1 LIFQTVR
8 DRHILHLLHY
18 YSGFAA
24 NPSAKIAPSALSVRA
39 FGARSLCVC
48 NSRAFSSRKIVL
60 KHCTSTLSYTIDL
73 CICYIW
79 SLRCPGCN
87 GMQTFALSTSY
98 MPTSTALHAR
108 CFGGAFYIAAE
119 PRLSNSFSAVDVR
132 RTIIDFRRLKGR
144 STSASVVLLGVSV
157 LSCRCAVAQNTVP
170 MQSSAAC
177 RCSGWSRCEIRT
189 RHTAAID
196 VLVKGG
202 VTSSGEPG
210 FGGRG
215 KVAEARDCAL
225 SGGARGTL
233 EALMHS
239 A

>member
-1 LIFQTVR
+1 MIFQTVR

-39 FGARSLCVC
+39 FGVRSLCVC

-144 STSASVVLLGVSV
+144 STSASVVLLGCPCSV
-157 LSCRCAVAQNTVP
+157 AAALSHKTPCQCNAVQHA
-170 MQSSAAC
+170 
-177 RCSGWSRCEIRT
+177 G
-189 RHTAAID
+189 
-196 VLVKGG
+196 
-202 VTSSGEPG
+202 
-210 FGGRG
+210 
-215 KVAEARDCAL
+215 ARD
-225 SGGARGTL
+225 GADAKYEHATRRR
-233 EALMHS
+233 
-239 A
+239 